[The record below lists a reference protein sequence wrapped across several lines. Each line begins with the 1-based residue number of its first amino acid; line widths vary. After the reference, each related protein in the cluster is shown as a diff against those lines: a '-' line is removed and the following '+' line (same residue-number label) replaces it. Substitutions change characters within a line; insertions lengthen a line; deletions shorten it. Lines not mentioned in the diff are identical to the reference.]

1 MAKKILIVK
10 SDEQMN
16 MVSIWRDEVYLTCL
30 SNGKFSLHLRK
41 NLYSDGTFWFPA
53 KTNISR
59 PSKLVNAY
67 FSFDGIDPMYLNFA
81 DDILPN
87 LIRLHPKLGTIC
99 ELEYLNQY
107 EEEGNQDLLS
117 LVHDFMFFC
126 KFSEDF
132 ATSLSKENLKCV
144 REFVEDFININHD
157 FPRGEKEIGAVNVIF
172 PTRLKLL
179 KSALNNMYDLDMILL
194 HVRCHAGSAKWNKS
208 SGYLN
213 AGLVNLGRR
222 KKIIKFAMDYY
233 NEHGKLPFGY
243 FHFEDVKVTF

>member
-59 PSKLVNAY
+59 PSELIDA
-67 FSFDGIDPMYLNFA
+67 FSSFDGIDPMYPNFE

-99 ELEYLNQY
+99 ELEYLTRY
-107 EEEGNQDLLS
+107 EEEGADDLIS
-117 LVHDFMFFC
+117 LVHDFIFFC
-126 KFSEDF
+126 KFSEDLT
-132 ATSLSKENLKCV
+132 TSLSKENLRCI
-144 REFVEDFININHD
+144 REFVVSFINKNND
-157 FPRGEKEIGAVNVIF
+157 FPKGEKKIGAVNVIF
-172 PTRLKLL
+172 PKRLKLF
-179 KSALNNMYDLDMILL
+179 KSELMNMYDTNMVLQ
-194 HVRCHAGSAKWNKS
+194 HAQSATWNRS

-213 AGLVNLGRR
+213 AGFANLGRR
-222 KKIIKFAMDYY
+222 KKVIKFAMDYY